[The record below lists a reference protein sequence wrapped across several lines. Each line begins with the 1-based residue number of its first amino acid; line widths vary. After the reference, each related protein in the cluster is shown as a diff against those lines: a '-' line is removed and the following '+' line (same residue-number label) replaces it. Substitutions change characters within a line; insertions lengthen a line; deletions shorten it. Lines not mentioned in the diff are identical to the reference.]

1 VDTVGKIFLMESG
14 FSRCLVCDC
23 LFTVAASR
31 VHSTKTCFPAPP
43 DLACPPICYAVAEG
57 TA

>member
-1 VDTVGKIFLMESG
+1 VDKVGKIFLMESG

-23 LFTVAASR
+23 LFTLAASR
-31 VHSTKTCFPAPP
+31 VHSLETCFPAPCAF
-43 DLACPPICYAVAEG
+43 ACLPIHYAVAEG